1 MTNAEL
7 QKILSGYP
15 DNYIVQVNSPNNN
28 SGSEDIVEIHV
39 EDEYNNFSH
48 FKGQVYI
55 DLIGGVEWH

>member
-15 DNYIVQVNSPNNN
+15 DNYIVQVNSTNKHF
-28 SGSEDIVEIHV
+28 GSEDIVEIHV
-39 EDEYNNFSH
+39 EDEHNNFSN

-55 DLIGGVEWH
+55 DLIGDVE